1 MPTPHIRAE
10 NGDIAKA
17 VLLPGDP
24 LRAKMIAETFFVDA
38 VQVNDIRGALA
49 YTGSY
54 EGVPVS
60 VLGTGMGVPSASI
73 YATELVTQ
81 FGVTQLIRVGSC
93 GGIAN
98 DVALRDII
106 VALGAGTDSSVN
118 RARYGD
124 MDFAAVAS
132 YRLVRAAVDA
142 AETRK
147 LAVRVGSVH
156 TADLFYDPRA
166 TRMDT
171 IANMGVLAV
180 EMETAG
186 LYGIAAQ
193 YGVEALAL
201 LTVSDHV
208 RTGAE
213 TTPDERETGFTDM
226 VKVAL
231 DTVVATHNLPA

>member
-1 MPTPHIRAE
+1 MPTPHIRANRGE
-10 NGDIAKA
+10 IAPS

-49 YTGSY
+49 YTGTY
-54 EGVPVS
+54 EGVAVS

-81 FGVTQLIRVGSC
+81 YDVTQLIRVGSC
-93 GGIAN
+93 GGIAD
-98 DVALRDII
+98 DVALRDVII
-106 VALGAGTDSSVN
+106 ALGAGTDSSVN
-118 RARYGD
+118 RARYAG
-124 MDFAAVAS
+124 MDFAAIAT
-132 YRLVRAAVDA
+132 YRLVRAAADA
-142 AETRK
+142 AAERGLNVK
-147 LAVRVGSVH
+147 VGGVH
-156 TADLFYDPRA
+156 TADLFYDPRE
-166 TRMDT
+166 TRMAT

-193 YGVEALAL
+193 YGVEALAI

-208 RTGAE
+208 MTGAE
-213 TTPDERETGFTDM
+213 TSPDERETGFTDM

-231 DTVVATHNLPA
+231 DTVVATRS

>member
-1 MPTPHIRAE
+1 MPTPHIRAA

-24 LRAKMIAETFFVDA
+24 LRAKMIAETFFENA

-49 YTGSY
+49 YTGTFN
-54 EGVPVS
+54 GVYVS

-81 FGVTQLIRVGSC
+81 YDVTQLIRVGSC
-93 GGIAN
+93 GGIAD
-98 DVALRDII
+98 DVALRDVII
-106 VALGAGTDSSVN
+106 ALGAGTDSSVN

-124 MDFAAVAS
+124 MDFAAIAS

-142 AETRK
+142 ADARGLPVK
-147 LAVRVGSVH
+147 VGAVH
-156 TADLFYDPRA
+156 TADLFYDPRP
-166 TRMDT
+166 TRMAT
-171 IANMGVLAV
+171 IASMGVLAV

-208 RTGAE
+208 MTGAE

-231 DTVVATHNLPA
+231 DTVVSTRS

>member
-1 MPTPHIRAE
+1 MPTPHIRANRGE
-10 NGDIAKA
+10 IAPS

-49 YTGSY
+49 YTGTY
-54 EGVPVS
+54 EGVAVS

-81 FGVTQLIRVGSC
+81 YDVTQLIRVGSC
-93 GGIAN
+93 GGIAD
-98 DVALRDII
+98 DVALRDVII
-106 VALGAGTDSSVN
+106 ALGAGTDSSVN
-118 RARYGD
+118 RARYAG
-124 MDFAAVAS
+124 MDFAAIAT
-132 YRLVRAAVDA
+132 YRLVRAAADA
-142 AETRK
+142 AEARGLNVK
-147 LAVRVGSVH
+147 VGGVH
-156 TADLFYDPRA
+156 TADLFYDPRE
-166 TRMDT
+166 TRMAT

-193 YGVEALAL
+193 YGVEALAI

-208 RTGAE
+208 MTGAE
-213 TTPDERETGFTDM
+213 TSPDERETGFTDM

-231 DTVVATHNLPA
+231 DTVVATRS

>member
-1 MPTPHIRAE
+1 MPTPHIRANRGE
-10 NGDIAKA
+10 IAPS

-24 LRAKMIAETFFVDA
+24 LRAKMIAETFFVEA

-49 YTGSY
+49 YTGTY
-54 EGVPVS
+54 EGVAVS

-81 FGVTQLIRVGSC
+81 YDVTQLIRVGSC
-93 GGIAN
+93 GGIAD
-98 DVALRDII
+98 DVALRDVII
-106 VALGAGTDSSVN
+106 ALGAGTDSSVN
-118 RARYGD
+118 RARYAG
-124 MDFAAVAS
+124 MDFAAIAT
-132 YRLVRAAVDA
+132 YRLVRAAADA
-142 AETRK
+142 AEARGLNVK
-147 LAVRVGSVH
+147 VGGVH
-156 TADLFYDPRA
+156 TADLFYDPREN
-166 TRMDT
+166 RMAT

-193 YGVEALAL
+193 YGAEALAI

-208 RTGAE
+208 MTGAE
-213 TTPDERETGFTDM
+213 TSPDERETGFTDM

-231 DTVVATHNLPA
+231 DTVVATRS